1 MYLNEIKCQNDCDYK
16 CRECKF
22 GYLLELKYAN
32 SEMKNR
38 YAGDGYYNNSD
49 EILKNKSKI
58 DGNILRKESII

>member
-1 MYLNEIKCQNDCDYK
+1 MYLNEIKCNNDCNNT

-38 YAGDGYYNNSD
+38 YAGDGYNNSSS
-49 EILKNKSKI
+49 EFLNNNSKI
-58 DGNILRKESII
+58 DGKILRKESIV

>member
-1 MYLNEIKCQNDCDYK
+1 MYLNEIKCNNDCNNT

-38 YAGDGYYNNSD
+38 YAGDGYYNN
-49 EILKNKSKI
+49 
-58 DGNILRKESII
+58 